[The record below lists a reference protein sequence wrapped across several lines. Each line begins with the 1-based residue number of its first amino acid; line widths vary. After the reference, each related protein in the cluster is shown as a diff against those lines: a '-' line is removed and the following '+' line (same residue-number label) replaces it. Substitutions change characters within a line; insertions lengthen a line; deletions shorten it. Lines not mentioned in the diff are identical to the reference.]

1 MIILSE
7 YITKRKR
14 ENMPKFKEHQCDKD
28 FETLRDKISDLLD
41 DTEMKMEELI
51 SNYNTKYE
59 DEQVE
64 TCDLSS
70 LFVQLSEFCEDH
82 I

>member
-1 MIILSE
+1 
-7 YITKRKR
+7 
-14 ENMPKFKEHQCDKD
+14 MPKFKEHQCDKD

-59 DEQVE
+59 EDYDAPQVS

-70 LFVQLSEFCEDH
+70 LFSQLSDFCEDH

>member
-1 MIILSE
+1 
-7 YITKRKR
+7 
-14 ENMPKFKEHQCDKD
+14 MPKFKEHQCDKD

-59 DEQVE
+59 DEDNAPYVE

>member
-1 MIILSE
+1 M
-7 YITKRKR
+7 RKK
-14 ENMPKFKEHQCDKD
+14 NQMKTPNADND
-28 FETLRDKISDLLD
+28 FDVLRDKISDLLD

-51 SNYNTKYE
+51 SDYNTKYE
-59 DEQVE
+59 EDYDAPSIE

-70 LFVQLSEFCEDH
+70 LFSQLQDFCEDH

>member
-1 MIILSE
+1 M
-7 YITKRKR
+7 KG
-14 ENMPKFKEHQCDKD
+14 NMPKFKEHQCDKD

-59 DEQVE
+59 DEDGAPQVE
-64 TCDLSS
+64 TCDLSN